1 MAFLIGTDPG
11 LRQTRTPSTDNF
23 THGVGFT
30 ANSSTTIVLS
40 QDPGNENHLDI
51 NFDGIEQHRNTYTV
65 SGTTV
70 TFDAV
75 IPTGV
80 VNIQATYAVTVAS
93 LTVPD
98 SSVSTAKIVDASVT
112 TSKILDANITTSK
125 ILDANVTT
133 SKILDANITTSK
145 IQDNAVSLDKMAH
158 GLDGNLITF
167 DANGAPSFVSTGSSA
182 QVLTSAGAGAPPVF
196 ADAAAGGAWT
206 LIGTQVANNSAS
218 LIQTGLI
225 TYDASSNPIATYAT
239 VAIIL
244 ADFVGASSNARLKMR
259 AGDAANSG
267 QIYTTEDYNY
277 IQERT
282 HSGNGTRAV
291 DVGRSQTAW
300 FCANEIHN
308 DSTMPLAATYFMTG
322 LGSSVKVAMHGQ
334 STSQTSGSLAL
345 GGTFMG
351 TFKTSRVIDRIQVFM
366 GSGNIKSGRMTVWGI
381 AHA

>member
-51 NFDGIEQHRNTYTV
+51 NFDGIEQHRDTYTV

-112 TSKILDANITTSK
+112 TSKILDAS
-125 ILDANVTT
+125 VTT

-196 ADAAAGGAWT
+196 ADAAGGAWSVLSSGT
-206 LIGTQVANNSAS
+206 FSGVSQLIITSLSKTTQVVLS
-218 LIQTGLI
+218 GV
-225 TYDASSNPIATYAT
+225 T
-239 VAIIL
+239 VATNNAVIHFTYSNDGGSSFETSGYYQGMRHQKSDGGQDDLVNANAAFHRTSAGMGNASGRVAAIDVTIYNPQDSGTYT
-244 ADFVGASSNARLKMR
+244 ASRINTQHVDDSSVSMHYFGGAMYAVAEAVNAVRFFP
-259 AGDAANSG
+259 
-267 QIYTTEDYNY
+267 T
-277 IQERT
+277 
-282 HSGNGTRAV
+282 SGN
-291 DVGRSQTAW
+291 
-300 FCANEIHN
+300 
-308 DSTMPLAATYFMTG
+308 MTG
-322 LGSSVKVAMHGQ
+322 
-334 STSQTSGSLAL
+334 TYT
-345 GGTFMG
+345 
-351 TFKTSRVIDRIQVFM
+351 VIQL
-366 GSGNIKSGRMTVWGI
+366 N
-381 AHA
+381 

>member
-51 NFDGIEQHRNTYTV
+51 NFDGIEQHRDTYTV

-98 SSVSTAKIVDASVT
+98 SSVSTAKIVDA
-112 TSKILDANITTSK
+112 
-125 ILDANVTT
+125 NVTT

-167 DANGAPSFVSTGSSA
+167 DANGAPEYVATGSA
-182 QVLTSAGAGAPPVF
+182 NQVLTSAGAGAPPVF
-196 ADAAAGGAWT
+196 ADAGGGITSSSVFDLTASANSSTFSFSPSSSAKRITVLICGLSTDDTNAFKCEFGDSGGIETTGYHSMHTRLRSGVHPSINPENAVNATTGANFRVYRHSAAGT
-206 LIGTQVANNSAS
+206 LIGRMIFNLQ
-218 LIQTGLI
+218 
-225 TYDASSNPIATYAT
+225 DASANRWNVNWWTADDSQFNDTYIGIGDKALSGVLTTIKITAQQGFDAGT
-239 VAIIL
+239 V
-244 ADFVGASSNARLKMR
+244 S
-259 AGDAANSG
+259 
-267 QIYTTEDYNY
+267 
-277 IQERT
+277 
-282 HSGNGTRAV
+282 
-291 DVGRSQTAW
+291 
-300 FCANEIHN
+300 
-308 DSTMPLAATYFMTG
+308 FMEE
-322 LGSSVKVAMHGQ
+322 
-334 STSQTSGSLAL
+334 
-345 GGTFMG
+345 
-351 TFKTSRVIDRIQVFM
+351 
-366 GSGNIKSGRMTVWGI
+366 
-381 AHA
+381 

>member
-112 TSKILDANITTSK
+112 TSKILDANVTTSK

-145 IQDNAVSLDKMAH
+145 LQDNAVSLAKMAH
-158 GLDGNLITF
+158 GLDGNLI
-167 DANGAPSFVSTGSSA
+167 SFNAAGEPEYVATGSA
-182 QVLTSAGAGAPPVF
+182 NQVLTSAGAGAPPVF
-196 ADAAAGGAWT
+196 ADAAGGGAWT
-206 LIGTQVANNSAS
+206 LISTQVASGDGDLTTTGLSTTYASYAVSISNLKPTDNRKAFYIRFGNSSGIVTNTSYRYHNETNNSGSGGYSGGNSAS
-218 LIQTGLI
+218 
-225 TYDASSNPIATYAT
+225 
-239 VAIIL
+239 
-244 ADFVGASSNARLKMR
+244 
-259 AGDAANSG
+259 NSLFDIG
-267 QIYTTEDYNY
+267 PDI
-277 IQERT
+277 
-282 HSGNGTRAV
+282 GNGS
-291 DVGRSQTAW
+291 G
-300 FCANEIHN
+300 E
-308 DSTMPLAATYFMTG
+308 G
-322 LGSSVKVAMHGQ
+322 LNGMFFIQPGNSSVFPSIIGNSVWSNDDNYAQ
-334 STSQTSGSLAL
+334 
-345 GGTFMG
+345 GGTFIGQYNAALTMDRLQIRFSSG
-351 TFKTSRVIDRIQVFM
+351 TIA
-366 GSGNIKSGRMTVWGI
+366 SGRLTVWGI